1 MNLPLPPVIAI
12 DGPSASGK
20 GAVAQEVARLLQ
32 FHYLDSGLIYRLTAL
47 AARRAGLA
55 LEDEPGLVALIP
67 TLNIVFKEDDVCLNA
82 AAVGREVR
90 SEACGADASVI
101 AVLPQV
107 RQALLVRQ
115 REFRKKPGLVAE
127 GRDMGSVVFPDA
139 ELKIYLDA
147 DAETRA
153 QRRYKQLKE
162 NGLYAN
168 LEEILQGIRARDLRD
183 STRAVAPLQQS
194 SNTFFLDS
202 SALTIQETVAMIISQ
217 YKKSHS

>member
-20 GAVAQEVARLLQ
+20 GAVAQQVARLLE

-47 AARRAGLA
+47 AVRRANLT
-55 LEDEPGLVALIP
+55 LDNESGLVALIP
-67 TLNIVFKEDDVCLNA
+67 SLNIVFTEDEVWLNDTP
-82 AAVGREVR
+82 VGREVR
-90 SEACGADASVI
+90 SEACGADASLV
-101 AVLPQV
+101 AVLPNV
-107 RQALLVRQ
+107 RQALLQRQ

-139 ELKIYLDA
+139 EVKIYLDA

-153 QRRYKQLKE
+153 LRRYKQLKE
-162 NGLYAN
+162 KGLYAN
-168 LEEILQGIRARDLRD
+168 LDEILQGIRARDLRD

-202 SALTIQETVAMIISQ
+202 SALTIEETVATIILQ

>member
-1 MNLPLPPVIAI
+1 MNSPLPPVIAI

-20 GAVAQEVARLLQ
+20 GAVAQEVARLLE

-47 AARRAGLA
+47 AARRAGFALDNESGLA
-55 LEDEPGLVALIP
+55 ALIP
-67 TLNIVFKEDDVCLNA
+67 TLDIAFKEDEVWLNDTP
-82 AAVGREVR
+82 VGREVR
-90 SEACGADASVI
+90 SEACGADASLI
-101 AVLPQV
+101 AILPQV

-127 GRDMGSVVFPDA
+127 GRDMGTVVFPDA
-139 ELKIYLDA
+139 NVKIYLDA

-153 QRRYKQLKE
+153 IRRYKQLKE

-168 LEEILQGIRARDLRD
+168 LDEILQGIIARDLRD

-194 SNTFFLDS
+194 SDTFFLDS
-202 SALTIQETVAMIISQ
+202 SALTIAETVTTIVLQ

>member
-20 GAVAQEVARLLQ
+20 GAVALEVARLLQ
-32 FHYLDSGLIYRLTAL
+32 FHCLDSGLIYRLTAL

-55 LEDEPGLVALIP
+55 LDDEPGLAAFIP
-67 TLNIVFKEDDVCLNA
+67 TLNIVFKENDVCLNDA
-82 AAVGREVR
+82 TVGREVR

-101 AVLPQV
+101 AILPKV

-139 ELKIYLDA
+139 EVKIYLDA

-168 LEEILQGIRARDLRD
+168 LDEILQGIRARDLRD

-202 SALTIQETVAMIISQ
+202 SALTIEQTVATIILQ